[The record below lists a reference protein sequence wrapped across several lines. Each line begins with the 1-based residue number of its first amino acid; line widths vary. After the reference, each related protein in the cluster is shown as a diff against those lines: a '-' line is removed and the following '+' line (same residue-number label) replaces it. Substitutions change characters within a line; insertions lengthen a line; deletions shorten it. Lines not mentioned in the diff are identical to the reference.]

1 MKIKANVHKE
11 TNPIPFVERFPW
23 LQISEHALRKYD
35 RIKVC
40 PHSAIAKRSD
50 FNGQVN
56 SSMVTHVEIAK
67 SRRIQSQCQINRK
80 SLVRSFHVELS
91 STNFNRSRSFPVHV
105 NSPLTA
111 TVDDDGFVLNRLIR
125 HYFTRIRFTGAIQ
138 FFRFEVDSNL
148 SS

>member
-40 PHSAIAKRSD
+40 PHSAIAKPSD

-56 SSMVTHVEIAK
+56 SNIVTIVEIAK
-67 SRRIQSQCQINRK
+67 
-80 SLVRSFHVELS
+80 
-91 STNFNRSRSFPVHV
+91 
-105 NSPLTA
+105 
-111 TVDDDGFVLNRLIR
+111 
-125 HYFTRIRFTGAIQ
+125 
-138 FFRFEVDSNL
+138 
-148 SS
+148 